1 MDRAIVPQLLN
12 EKEAA
17 KILAVSIA
25 ALRRWRREKRGPQF
39 VRCERCVRYALDEL
53 SRFVALNS
61 SGNEKAA
68 DSRSAATQEVRVG
81 HAIPRRQL

>member
-1 MDRAIVPQLLN
+1 MDKAIVPQLLN
-12 EKEAA
+12 ERDAA

-68 DSRSAATQEVRVG
+68 DWPSAAKRGMRNADATTQT
-81 HAIPRRQL
+81 

>member
-1 MDRAIVPQLLN
+1 MDKIIPQLMN

-39 VRCERCVRYALDEL
+39 VRCERCVRYAVDEL
-53 SRFVALNS
+53 SRFVTLNS

-68 DSRSAATQEVRVG
+68 DWRPAATLEVAVG
-81 HAIPRRQL
+81 HATTRRRL

>member
-1 MDRAIVPQLLN
+1 MDRTVPQLLN
-12 EKEAA
+12 EQETA

-25 ALRRWRREKRGPQF
+25 ALRRWRRERRGPSF

-61 SGNEKAA
+61 SSKEPDNTQSKA
-68 DSRSAATQEVRVG
+68 VRRMRNANACNKG
-81 HAIPRRQL
+81 